1 MASMGRGTTWPLAE
15 GGSGGDGAGRGSLH
29 QVRYQYLLG
38 GQVAVR
44 GAPHCTF
51 QCQLG
56 HERRILVDG
65 GQRHEA
71 GVVPAGIVEADDT
84 HLLGDVDAC
93 HEESLNDSEG
103 EPIVEGRDRGWQGPT
118 GQDRLGRA
126 DAVGLLKA
134 SWVTEDIE
142 TARALR

>member
-1 MASMGRGTTWPLAE
+1 M
-15 GGSGGDGAGRGSLH
+15 
-29 QVRYQYLLG
+29 
-38 GQVAVR
+38 
-44 GAPHCTF
+44 
-51 QCQLG
+51 
-56 HERRILVDG
+56 
-65 GQRHEA
+65 
-71 GVVPAGIVEADDT
+71 PAGIVEADDT

-134 SWVTEDIE
+134 SWDDDCLPMQAVHLHRLEIAVASFAARRGGPAVDVHDPSVPKADE
-142 TARALR
+142 MVDRHDDAALVVDANDVDARAGQRACDGDDGDLVRQHS